1 MKQLLNILQRCS
13 CTHIQIKADRTE
25 TLREFTGET
34 MGIVCAVAHSH
45 PCPTVSD
52 PEPGIASEEA
62 MCSG

>member
-1 MKQLLNILQRCS
+1 
-13 CTHIQIKADRTE
+13 
-25 TLREFTGET
+25 